1 MVFFR
6 TAKVFKW

>member
-1 MVFFR
+1 MVFR